1 MAKKKTAEE
10 RRRRAAE
17 MRAQRLKEERRKKIL
32 TISGVSLAA
41 ALVLGLL
48 AFAIFMEIRS
58 RNISGVEEYT
68 VGSYA
73 HVDVGQRV
81 DYEQSPPVGGD
92 HWAYWQNCGVYS
104 EALTNEFA
112 VHSLEHGA
120 VWITYEPDLPQDEI
134 DALDSLY
141 SPGDYLV
148 VSPYEGEMDAPIV
161 ASSWGRQVT
170 AETADDQDLTR
181 FVQRYERGTDVPEPG
196 ASCSGGVAETAT
208 EIDAALAEG
217 EQVGGEG
224 MSDESAEDTGGAE
237 GTEESEETGGSEDT
251 EGSEGSENTEDGSTD
266 EE

>member
-32 TISGVSLAA
+32 TITGISVAA

-58 RNISGVEEYT
+58 RNISGVEEYP
-68 VGSYA
+68 VDSYV
-73 HVDVGQRV
+73 HVDTGQSV

-92 HWAYWQNCGVYS
+92 HWPSWQNCGVYT
-104 EALTNEFA
+104 EPVTNEFA

-120 VWITYEPDLPQDEI
+120 VWITYEPGLSQSEI

-148 VSPYEGEMDAPIV
+148 ISPYEGEMDAPIV
-161 ASSWGRQVT
+161 ASSWGRQVS
-170 AETADDQDLTR
+170 AETADDQNLTR
-181 FVQRYERGTDVPEPG
+181 FVQRYERGNDVPEPG
-196 ASCSGGVAETAT
+196 ASCSGAVAETAAQV
-208 EIDAALAEG
+208 EEVMAGG
-217 EQVGGEG
+217 EQVEGEE
-224 MSDESAEDTGGAE
+224 MTDEGAQDAEDG
-237 GTEESEETGGSEDT
+237 EDA
-251 EGSEGSENTEDGSTD
+251 GTD

>member
-68 VGSYA
+68 VGSYV

-92 HWAYWQNCGVYS
+92 HWPSWQNCGVYD
-104 EALTNEFA
+104 ETVTNEFA

-120 VWITYEPDLPQDEI
+120 VWVTYRPDLPQEEV
-134 DALDSLY
+134 DALSSLY

-148 VSPYEGEMDAPIV
+148 ISPFEGEMEAPIV

-170 AETADDQDLTR
+170 AETADDQNLTR
-181 FVQRYERGTDVPEPG
+181 FVQRYERGRDVPEPG
-196 ASCSGGVAETAT
+196 AACSGAVAETAA
-208 EIDAALAEG
+208 EVEEVLAEG
-217 EQVGGEG
+217 EQVGGEE
-224 MSDESAEDTGGAE
+224 MSDESAEGAE
-237 GTEESEETGGSEDT
+237 DGG
-251 EGSEGSENTEDGSTD
+251 TD